1 MGNSDCQPF
10 APRAPATA
18 RLPGRGARRLS
29 APQDGD
35 APVSPNRAVRAVLVP
50 LQAFLIFFF
59 FLLGTGLSSLAQTS
73 PDFRSLDEILQ
84 SATAANAGAQ
94 IPGAVLVI
102 GHDGKVVYRK
112 AFGWRSLEPTRE
124 PMTVDTVFDVASL
137 TKCLVTATAVMQLV
151 ESGRLRLN
159 DPVARLLPG
168 FAANGKQEITVRQ
181 LLTHFSGLREDLD
194 ISSQW
199 AGKQTAYE
207 LANREK
213 PILVSGARFRYSDVN
228 FIVLGELVER
238 LSGMALEQYAAEHI
252 FQPLGMTRTR
262 YLPPSSWASGIAP
275 TEYDHGHMLRGV
287 VHDPTA
293 RRMGGVAGHAGVF
306 STADDLARFAQAM
319 LDGKFVVS
327 SAAIEKLT
335 TPQQPATATV
345 LRGLGWDIESPF
357 STNRGELLPV
367 GGFGHTGFTG
377 TSMWIDP
384 VTNTYIVLLTNAVHP
399 RARAVSPAVALRAR
413 VANAVAGALQLD
425 VPEEKRREL
434 AAITGYNE
442 TLTGARLLQSRNGQV
457 KTGLDVLA
465 SRGALF
471 STTPITPASG
481 ASLPVAGDGKDKDLP
496 VRPASCAS
504 RPCRVGLVTNQ
515 TGLDSRGRR
524 GIDLL
529 AHLPDVE
536 LRVIFSPEHG
546 ISGTVDTTHID
557 ETRDQTT
564 GVRVYSVYGA
574 TDAARRPPPQVLKG
588 LDAVVFDI
596 QDAGVRWYTY
606 ETTLGYFLEACATA
620 KLPLI
625 VLDRPNPITGA
636 FVQGAVSDSSTP
648 AMAKSA
654 IPGAPASTPP
664 RANAARSEASG
675 GYESFVNYHAI
686 PIRHAMTMGEL
697 ALLFNSERKL
707 GANLS
712 VVRMQG
718 WQRGDW
724 FDATGLPWTNP
735 SPNLRS
741 LEAAT
746 LYPGVALVEGTN
758 VSVGRGTETPFEV
771 LGAPWIDRRQFA
783 AYLNARELSG
793 VRFMPI
799 SFTPA
804 SGPHAQQLCHG
815 VHLLLTMRNQLDS
828 PELGLEIA
836 AALLKLY
843 PRQFAPERIADLLVN
858 RATFQ
863 ALLRGDDPRHIADA
877 WRERLEEFSRMR
889 RKYLLY

>member
-1 MGNSDCQPF
+1 M
-10 APRAPATA
+10 
-18 RLPGRGARRLS
+18 
-29 APQDGD
+29 
-35 APVSPNRAVRAVLVP
+35 
-50 LQAFLIFFF
+50 
-59 FLLGTGLSSLAQTS
+59 AQT
-73 PDFRSLDEILQ
+73 PADFRALDAILQ
-84 SATAANAGAQ
+84 NAIAANDGAQ
-94 IPGAVLVI
+94 IPGAVVVI
-102 GHDGKVVYRK
+102 GHHGRVFYRK
-112 AFGWRSLEPTRE
+112 AFGWRSLEPERE

-151 ESGRLRLN
+151 ESGRLSLN
-159 DPVARLLPG
+159 DPVARWLPG

-194 ISSQW
+194 LFSPPQW
-199 AGKQTAYE
+199 AAKQTAYE

-213 PILVSGARFRYSDVN
+213 PVATPGARFRYSDID
-228 FIVLGELVER
+228 FIVLGELVEK
-238 LSGMALEQYAAEHI
+238 LSGLALDQYAAEHI
-252 FQPLGMTRTR
+252 FQPLAMTRTR
-262 YLPPSSWASGIAP
+262 YLPPSSWIAAIAP
-275 TEYDHGHMLRGV
+275 TEYDHGRMLRGV
-287 VHDPTA
+287 VHDPSA
-293 RRMGGVAGHAGVF
+293 RAMGGVAGHAGVF

-319 LDGKFVVS
+319 LDRKFVVS
-327 SAAIEKLT
+327 AAAIEKLT

-357 STNRGELLPV
+357 SSNRGELLPV

-384 VTNTYIVLLTNAVHP
+384 VTDTYIILLTNAVHP
-399 RARAVSPAVALRAR
+399 RAKAPSPAIALRAR
-413 VANAVAGALQLD
+413 VANAVAAALQLE
-425 VPEEKRREL
+425 VPEEKRLEL

-465 SRGALF
+465 GRGALF
-471 STTPITPASG
+471 SSTLATAGSPG
-481 ASLPVAGDGKDKDLP
+481 AATGKNKDKNDKKDKEKKEDMP
-496 VRPASCAS
+496 RRPASCAS

-515 TGLDSRGRR
+515 TGVDSEGRR

-529 AHLPDVE
+529 ARLPDVE
-536 LRVIFSPEHG
+536 LRAIFNPEHG
-546 ISGTVDTTHID
+546 IAGTLDTTEDTTSID
-557 ETRDQTT
+557 ETHDPAT

-574 TDAARRPPPQVLKG
+574 TDAARRPPPEVLKG
-588 LDAVVFDI
+588 LDAVVFDL

-606 ETTLGYFLEACATA
+606 ETTLGYFLEACAA
-620 KLPLI
+620 ARLPLI

-636 FVQGAVSDSSTP
+636 FVEGAVSDALTP
-648 AMAKSA
+648 L
-654 IPGAPASTPP
+654 
-664 RANAARSEASG
+664 RATAARSG
-675 GYESFVNYHAI
+675 NPGVHQSFVNYHPL
-686 PIRHAMTMGEL
+686 PIRHAMTLGEL

-707 GANLS
+707 GTNLS

-724 FDATGLPWTNP
+724 FDATGLAWTNP
-735 SPNLRS
+735 SPNLRT

-771 LGAPWIDRRQFA
+771 LGAPWIDGRELA
-783 AYLNARELSG
+783 AYLNARDLGG
-793 VRFMPI
+793 VRFIPI

-804 SGPHAQQLCHG
+804 SGTHARQLCHG
-815 VHLLLTMRNQLDS
+815 VHILLSARNQLDS

-843 PRQFAPERIADLLVN
+843 PRQFAPARIADLLAD
-858 RATFQ
+858 RASLQ
-863 ALLRGDDPRHIADA
+863 ALLGGDDPRRIADG
-877 WRERLEEFSRMR
+877 WRERLEEFVRIR

>member
-1 MGNSDCQPF
+1 M
-10 APRAPATA
+10 
-18 RLPGRGARRLS
+18 
-29 APQDGD
+29 
-35 APVSPNRAVRAVLVP
+35 
-50 LQAFLIFFF
+50 
-59 FLLGTGLSSLAQTS
+59 AQT
-73 PDFRSLDEILQ
+73 PADFRALDAILQ
-84 SATAANAGAQ
+84 NAIAANDGAQ
-94 IPGAVLVI
+94 IPGAVVVI
-102 GHDGKVVYRK
+102 GHHGRVFYRK
-112 AFGWRSLEPTRE
+112 AFGWRSLEPERE

-151 ESGRLRLN
+151 ESGRLSLN
-159 DPVARLLPG
+159 DPVAQWLPG

-194 ISSQW
+194 LFSPPQW
-199 AGKQTAYE
+199 AAKQTAYE

-213 PILVSGARFRYSDVN
+213 PVATPGARFRYSDID
-228 FIVLGELVER
+228 FIVLGELVEK
-238 LSGMALEQYAAEHI
+238 LSGLALDQYAAEHI
-252 FQPLGMTRTR
+252 FQPLAMTRTR
-262 YLPPSSWASGIAP
+262 YLPPSSWIAAIAP
-275 TEYDHGHMLRGV
+275 TEYDHGRMLRGV
-287 VHDPTA
+287 VHDPSA
-293 RRMGGVAGHAGVF
+293 RAMGGVAGHAGVF

-319 LDGKFVVS
+319 LDRKFVVS
-327 SAAIEKLT
+327 AAAIEKLT

-357 STNRGELLPV
+357 SSNRGELLPV

-384 VTNTYIVLLTNAVHP
+384 VTDTYIILLTNAVHP
-399 RARAVSPAVALRAR
+399 RAKAPSPAIALRAR
-413 VANAVAGALQLD
+413 VANAVAAALQLE
-425 VPEEKRREL
+425 VPEEKRLEL

-465 SRGALF
+465 GRGALF
-471 STTPITPASG
+471 SSTLATAGSPG
-481 ASLPVAGDGKDKDLP
+481 AATGKNKDKNDKKDKEKKEDMP
-496 VRPASCAS
+496 RRPASCAS

-515 TGLDSRGRR
+515 TGVDSEGRR

-529 AHLPDVE
+529 ARLPDVE
-536 LRVIFSPEHG
+536 LRAIFNPEHG
-546 ISGTVDTTHID
+546 IAGTLDTTEDTTSID
-557 ETRDQTT
+557 ETHDPAT

-574 TDAARRPPPQVLKG
+574 TDAARRPPPEVLKG
-588 LDAVVFDI
+588 LDAVVFDL

-606 ETTLGYFLEACATA
+606 ETTLGYFLEACAA
-620 KLPLI
+620 ARLPLI

-636 FVQGAVSDSSTP
+636 FVEGAVSDALTP
-648 AMAKSA
+648 L
-654 IPGAPASTPP
+654 
-664 RANAARSEASG
+664 RATAARSG
-675 GYESFVNYHAI
+675 NPGVHQSFVNYHPL
-686 PIRHAMTMGEL
+686 PIRHAMTLGEL

-707 GANLS
+707 GTNLS

-724 FDATGLPWTNP
+724 FDATGLAWTNP
-735 SPNLRS
+735 SPNLRT

-771 LGAPWIDRRQFA
+771 LGAPWIDGRELA
-783 AYLNARELSG
+783 AYLNARDLGG
-793 VRFMPI
+793 VRFIPI

-804 SGPHAQQLCHG
+804 SGTHARQLCHG
-815 VHLLLTMRNQLDS
+815 VHILLSARNQLDS

-843 PRQFAPERIADLLVN
+843 PRQFAPARIADLLAD
-858 RATFQ
+858 RASLQ
-863 ALLRGDDPRHIADA
+863 ALLGGDDPRRIADG
-877 WRERLEEFSRMR
+877 WRERLEEFVRIR

>member
-1 MGNSDCQPF
+1 
-10 APRAPATA
+10 
-18 RLPGRGARRLS
+18 
-29 APQDGD
+29 
-35 APVSPNRAVRAVLVP
+35 
-50 LQAFLIFFF
+50 
-59 FLLGTGLSSLAQTS
+59 
-73 PDFRSLDEILQ
+73 
-84 SATAANAGAQ
+84 
-94 IPGAVLVI
+94 
-102 GHDGKVVYRK
+102 
-112 AFGWRSLEPTRE
+112 
-124 PMTVDTVFDVASL
+124 MTVDTVFDVASL

-151 ESGRLRLN
+151 ENGRIRLN
-159 DPVARLLPG
+159 DPVAQLLPA

-194 ISSQW
+194 ISSPEQW
-199 AGKQTAYE
+199 AGKQPAYE

-213 PILVSGARFRYSDVN
+213 PVSAPGARFRYSDIN
-228 FIVLGELVER
+228 FIVLGELVEK
-238 LSGMALEQYAAEHI
+238 LSGMALDQYAAEHI
-252 FQPLGMTRTR
+252 FQPLAMTRTR
-262 YLPPSSWASGIAP
+262 YLPPSGWIPGIAP
-275 TEYDHGHMLRGV
+275 TEYDNGRMLRGV

-319 LDGKFVVS
+319 LDRRFVVS
-327 SAAIEKLT
+327 AAGIEKLT

-384 VTNTYIVLLTNAVHP
+384 AANTYIILLTNAVHP
-399 RARAVSPAVALRAR
+399 RAKVPSPAVALRAR
-413 VANAVAGALQLD
+413 VANAVAAVLKLD
-425 VPEEKRREL
+425 VPEEERLKL

-442 TLTGARLLQSRNGQV
+442 TLTGVRLLQSRNGQV

-465 SRGALF
+465 GRGVLF
-471 STTPITPASG
+471 PSDPATDKAAVTG
-481 ASLPVAGDGKDKDLP
+481 APSAAAGKDTLR
-496 VRPASCAS
+496 RPSSCAS
-504 RPCRVGLVTNQ
+504 RPCRIGLVTNQ
-515 TGLDSRGRR
+515 TGVDSQGRR

-529 AHLPDVE
+529 ARMPDVE
-536 LRVIFSPEHG
+536 LHAIFSPEHG
-546 ISGTVDTTHID
+546 ISGALDTTRID
-557 ETRDQTT
+557 EAHDQAT
-564 GVRVYSVYGA
+564 GVPVYSVYGA
-574 TDAARRPPPQVLKG
+574 TDAARRPSLEVLKG

-606 ETTLGYFLEACATA
+606 EATLGYFLEACAKA

-636 FVQGAVSDSSTP
+636 FVQGAVSDASIP
-648 AMAKSA
+648 LGAKAALSGD
-654 IPGAPASTPP
+654 PG
-664 RANAARSEASG
+664 G
-675 GYESFVNYHAI
+675 HESFVNYHPV

-697 ALLFNSERKL
+697 ALLFNSERKI
-707 GANLS
+707 GATLS

-724 FDATGLPWTNP
+724 FDATGLAWTNP

-746 LYPGVALVEGTN
+746 LYPGVALIEGTN

-771 LGAPWIDRRQFA
+771 LGAPWVDGRQLA

-793 VRFMPI
+793 VRFIPI
-799 SFTPA
+799 TFTPA
-804 SGPHAQQLCHG
+804 SGTHAKQLCHG
-815 VHLLLTMRNQLDS
+815 VHILLTARNELDS

-836 AALLKLY
+836 SALLKLY

-858 RATFQ
+858 HAAFQ
-863 ALLRGDDPRHIADA
+863 ALLRGDDPRRIADG
-877 WRERLEEFSRMR
+877 WRERLQEFSHIR
-889 RKYLLY
+889 RKHLLY

>member
-1 MGNSDCQPF
+1 MGNPDRQQLARRVHAIDRPPAHDAGDRGASRDEA
-10 APRAPATA
+10 APNWAVRVLRAPF
-18 RLPGRGARRLS
+18 
-29 APQDGD
+29 QI
-35 APVSPNRAVRAVLVP
+35 
-50 LQAFLIFFF
+50 FLMLIS
-59 FLLGTGLSSLAQTS
+59 FLLGAGLSAGAQTP
-73 PDFRSLDEILQ
+73 PDFRSLDAILQ
-84 SATAANAGAQ
+84 SATAANNGAQ
-94 IPGAVLVI
+94 IPGAVVVI

-112 AFGWRSLEPTRE
+112 AFGWRSLEPVRE

-151 ESGRLRLN
+151 EEGRVRLN
-159 DPVARLLPG
+159 DPVSQLLPG
-168 FAANGKQEITVRQ
+168 FAGNGKQEITVRQ
-181 LLTHFSGLREDLD
+181 LLTHFSGLREDLNL
-194 ISSQW
+194 SSPVQW
-199 AGKQTAYE
+199 AGKQPAYD

-213 PILVSGARFRYSDVN
+213 PVSAPGARFRYSDIN
-228 FIVLGELVER
+228 FIVLGELVEK
-238 LSGMALEQYAAEHI
+238 LSGMALDQYAAKHI
-252 FQPLGMTRTR
+252 FQPLAMNRTR
-262 YLPPSSWASGIAP
+262 YLPPTSWIPGIAP
-275 TEYDHGHMLRGV
+275 TEYDNGRMLRGV
-287 VHDPTA
+287 VNDPTA

-319 LDGKFVVS
+319 LDRKFVVS
-327 SAAIEKLT
+327 AAGIEKLT
-335 TPQQPATATV
+335 KPQQPATATV

-384 VTNTYIVLLTNAVHP
+384 ATNTYIILLTNAVHP
-399 RARAVSPAVALRAR
+399 RVRAPSPAVALRAR
-413 VANAVAGALQLD
+413 VANSVAAALKLD
-425 VPEEKRREL
+425 VPEQERLKL

-442 TLTGARLLQSRNGQV
+442 TLSGTRLLQSRNGQV

-465 SRGALF
+465 GRGALF
-471 STTPITPASG
+471 SA
-481 ASLPVAGDGKDKDLP
+481 PVAGDTGAAAGKDLP
-496 VRPASCAS
+496 RRPPSCAS

-515 TGLDSRGRR
+515 TGVDSQGRR
-524 GIDLL
+524 GVDLL
-529 AHLPDVE
+529 ARMPDVE
-536 LRVIFSPEHG
+536 LRAIFSPEHG
-546 ISGTVDTTHID
+546 ISGVLDTTQID
-557 ETRDQTT
+557 EARDQAT

-574 TDAARRPPPQVLKG
+574 TDAARRPSAEVLKG

-606 ETTLGYFLEACATA
+606 ETTLGYFLEACAAA

-625 VLDRPNPITGA
+625 VLDRSNPITGA
-636 FVQGAVSDSSTP
+636 FVQGSVSDASPPLPSKARNGPP
-648 AMAKSA
+648 A
-654 IPGAPASTPP
+654 GH
-664 RANAARSEASG
+664 
-675 GYESFVNYHAI
+675 ESFVNYHPV

-697 ALLFNSERKL
+697 ALLFNSERKI

-724 FDATGLPWTNP
+724 FDATGLAWTNP

-771 LGAPWIDRRQFA
+771 LGAPWIDGQQLA
-783 AYLNARELSG
+783 AYLNAREPGG
-793 VRFMPI
+793 VRFIPI

-804 SGPHAQQLCHG
+804 SGPSAKQLCHG
-815 VHLLLTMRNQLDS
+815 VHILLTGRNQLDS

-836 AALLKLY
+836 SALLKLY
-843 PRQFAPERIADLLVN
+843 PRQFAPERIADLLAD

-863 ALLRGDDPRHIADA
+863 ALVRGDDPRRIADG
-877 WRERLEEFSRMR
+877 WREPLENFTRIR

>member
-1 MGNSDCQPF
+1 MGNPDRQPLARQVRAADHPPARG
-10 APRAPATA
+10 APKSEAALLPPDSTPTRATTA
-18 RLPGRGARRLS
+18 RA
-29 APQDGD
+29 GD
-35 APVSPNRAVRAVLVP
+35 SWVARAVRIP
-50 LQAFLIFFF
+50 LQGFLILLF
-59 FLLGTGLSSLAQTS
+59 FLLGAGLSARAQAP
-73 PDFRSLDEILQ
+73 PDFLPLDDILQ

-94 IPGAVLVI
+94 IPGAVVVI
-102 GHDGKVVYRK
+102 GHQGRVVYHK
-112 AFGWRSLEPTRE
+112 AFGWRSLEPVRE

-137 TKCLVTATAVMQLV
+137 TKCLVTATAAMQLV
-151 ESGRLRLN
+151 EKGRLRLN
-159 DPVARLLPG
+159 DPVAQLLPG

-181 LLTHFSGLREDLD
+181 LLTHFSGLRADLD
-194 ISSQW
+194 ISSPARW
-199 AGKQTAYE
+199 AGKQQAYE
-207 LANREK
+207 LANRET
-213 PILVSGARFRYSDVN
+213 PVSAPGARFRYSDIN
-228 FIVLGELVER
+228 FIVLGELVES
-238 LSGMALEQYAAEHI
+238 LSGMGLDQYAAEHV
-252 FQPLGMTRTR
+252 FQPLAMIRTR
-262 YLPPSSWASGIAP
+262 YLPPSSWIPGIAP
-275 TEYDHGHMLRGV
+275 TEYDNGRMLRGV

-293 RRMGGVAGHAGVF
+293 RAMGGVAGHAGVF

-319 LDGKFVVS
+319 LDRKFVVS
-327 SAAIEKLT
+327 AAGIEKLT

-384 VTNTYIVLLTNAVHP
+384 ATNTYIILLTNAVHP
-399 RARAVSPAVALRAR
+399 RARAASPAVALRAR
-413 VANAVAGALQLD
+413 VANAVAAALRLD
-425 VPEEKRREL
+425 VAEEERLKL

-442 TLTGARLLQSRNGQV
+442 TLTGAHLLQSRGGQV

-465 SRGALF
+465 ARGALF
-471 STTPITPASG
+471 SATPAT
-481 ASLPVAGDGKDKDLP
+481 AKAGVDGEPDSATGKYMPK
-496 VRPASCAS
+496 RPASCTS

-515 TGLDSRGRR
+515 TGVDSQGRR

-536 LRVIFSPEHG
+536 LRAIFSPEHG
-546 ISGTVDTTHID
+546 IGGTLDTTHID
-557 ETRDQTT
+557 ETHDQTT

-574 TDAARRPPPQVLKG
+574 TDAARRPPPEVLKG
-588 LDAVVFDI
+588 LDAVVFDL

-636 FVQGAVSDSSTP
+636 FVQGAVSD
-648 AMAKSA
+648 
-654 IPGAPASTPP
+654 
-664 RANAARSEASG
+664 AAH
-675 GYESFVNYHAI
+675 ESFVNYHPV

-724 FDATGLPWTNP
+724 FDATGLPWMNP

-771 LGAPWIDRRQFA
+771 LGAPWIDGRQLA
-783 AYLNARELSG
+783 AYLNARELGG
-793 VRFMPI
+793 VRFIPI
-799 SFTPA
+799 SFTPE
-804 SGPHAQQLCHG
+804 SGTNAKQLCHG
-815 VHLLLTMRNQLDS
+815 VHILLTARNELDS

-836 AALLKLY
+836 SALLKLY
-843 PRQFAPERIADLLVN
+843 PRHFAPERIADLLVDH
-858 RATFQ
+858 ATFQ
-863 ALLRGDDPRHIADA
+863 ALMRGDDPRRIADG
-877 WRERLEEFSRMR
+877 WRERLQEFARIR